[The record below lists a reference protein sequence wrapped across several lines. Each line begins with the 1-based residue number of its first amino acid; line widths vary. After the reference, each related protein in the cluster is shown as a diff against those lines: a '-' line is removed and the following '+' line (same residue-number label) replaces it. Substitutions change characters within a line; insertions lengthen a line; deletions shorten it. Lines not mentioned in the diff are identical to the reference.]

1 MATTSAEQRMIAVD
15 LDFESFL
22 PGISPVT
29 KAEFVVFGGEVV
41 GEDWVSA
48 GLAPADAGNEV
59 VDVALVA
66 VAFEADTRLSTDRID
81 EQFATPSSVDW

>member
-1 MATTSAEQRMIAVD
+1 MIAVD
-15 LDFESFL
+15 PDFESFL
-22 PGISPVT
+22 PGVSPVT
-29 KAEFVVFGGEVV
+29 EAEFVVFGEGVV

-66 VAFEADTRLSTDRID
+66 VAFEADMLDAP
-81 EQFATPSSVDW
+81 ATALLGRKGEYWWAHGCK